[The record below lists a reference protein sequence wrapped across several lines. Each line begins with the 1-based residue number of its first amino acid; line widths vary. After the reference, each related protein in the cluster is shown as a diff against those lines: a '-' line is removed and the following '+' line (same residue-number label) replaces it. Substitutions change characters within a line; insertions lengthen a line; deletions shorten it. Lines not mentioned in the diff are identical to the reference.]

1 MIEIQGFTEQQQLI
15 ADQLWRAQSAEEI
28 REIADR
34 IPPEHRRDAWVVLQ
48 MIIAAGLD
56 EIHTVEPEITE
67 YLRRY

>member
-1 MIEIQGFTEQQQLI
+1 MIEIQGFTEQQQRI

-28 REIADR
+28 QEIAVNLA
-34 IPPEHRRDAWVVLQ
+34 PEDRRDAWMVLQ

>member
-1 MIEIQGFTEQQQLI
+1 MIEIQGFTEQQRRI
-15 ADQLWRAQSAEEI
+15 ADQLWRASSAAEI
-28 REIADR
+28 QEISVNLA
-34 IPPEHRRDAWVVLQ
+34 PEQRRDAWVVLQ

>member
-1 MIEIQGFTEQQQLI
+1 MIEIQGFTEQQRRI
-15 ADQLWRAQSAEEI
+15 ADQLWRAGSAAEI
-28 REIADR
+28 QEIAVNLA
-34 IPPEHRRDAWVVLQ
+34 PEDRRDAWVVLQ

>member
-1 MIEIQGFTEQQQLI
+1 MIEIQGFTEQQQRI
-15 ADQLWRAQSAEEI
+15 ADQLWRAQTPEQI
-28 REIADR
+28 REIADTLA
-34 IPPEHRRDAWVVLQ
+34 PEHRRDAWMVLQ